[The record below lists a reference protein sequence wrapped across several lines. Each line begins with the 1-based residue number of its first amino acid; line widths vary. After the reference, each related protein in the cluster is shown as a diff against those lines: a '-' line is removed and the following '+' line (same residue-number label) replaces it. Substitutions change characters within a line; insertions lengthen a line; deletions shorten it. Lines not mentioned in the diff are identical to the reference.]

1 MRISQSICIALLA
14 SGMAHAQLSTTAYRA
29 LGQPDLNQNGVNRVQ
44 GVEMYGPTAVALDAR
59 GGAVH
64 LYVSDTHNNRVL
76 AWGDVQ
82 SYQIGN
88 APDIVLGQPGPRYS
102 MPMGIGAEGFNAPL
116 GLVADP
122 ITGNLYVADYGN
134 NRVLRFPDPFAN
146 PQRVEPDAVYGQ
158 PDFTSLGSNTGGI
171 GPSSMSAPRSVA
183 FDPAGN
189 LWVAD
194 TGNHRVLRFNGA
206 VLESSTPQ
214 ADVVLGQTGF
224 LGGAANSGASAVSA
238 SGFNTPSGLAFDS
251 RGNVY
256 ISDFANARV
265 LKFAAPVISSAKAA
279 VVLGQPNFTTNTVSS
294 EPTNTT
300 LDGPA
305 GLAVDGSGN
314 LYVAIPSDNRILVFA
329 PAAASG
335 AEAQSVLG
343 QLDFN
348 SNHANP
354 SSSPLA
360 SPQSFSGASDVKLDP
375 SGNVYVADSGN
386 NRVLSFPPNSTT
398 ATEVWGQ
405 INFTANGANEVKAT
419 GLNTPFKIAI
429 DYSQAPF
436 PIYVSDTNNNR
447 VLVWRNS
454 IAFHTGDPA
463 DLVIGQP
470 DLTTA
475 VPNVDTRGSSTPS
488 STSLVAPRGIAVD
501 AVGNLY
507 VADSGNN
514 RVLRYPRPV
523 DQTGRI
529 TPDIVIG
536 QADFTSATSAEISAY
551 SLRAPAAVAIGQD
564 GDLFVADA
572 GNNRVL
578 EFAAGSGTNALATRV
593 YGQPNFTTLGAV
605 SPASAQTFNSPQGV
619 YVDPS
624 GTMYVADT
632 GNNRVLVFPDTEN
645 DPAAGAA
652 AVMVLGQN
660 DFSSV
665 GAGGGSSGLRLPFD
679 VAADSQEDILVSD
692 SGNNRVLVFPSMLFV
707 ALTGAPATA
716 AVGQSSVNGT
726 AANWNS
732 LNGLTTAQGL
742 YGPAGIFIDRQDTL
756 YAADSGNNRVV
767 QYLKPLTVV
776 PKGGLGTGSALSSG
790 GLVSMFGNG
799 LTATTTSAA
808 ATATPWPQA
817 LAGREVVL
825 NDILQAPLS
834 SVSNSEID
842 IQVPYEAALGTQ
854 DITVRTSDTGELIAG
869 SSVVVESVSPS
880 LFSGTSAPYAIQ
892 NFDGTI
898 NSATNP
904 ALRGSTIKIF
914 GTGQGPVSPSIAD
927 GVPAPSN
934 VSTIAVPT
942 SDGATCLNNQPSVC
956 VAVSDSFGAIQF
968 SGLAPGLIGIW
979 QISVQIPM
987 TVSAG
992 NAVPLRAVIDGV
1004 PSNIVTVALK

>member
-1 MRISQSICIALLA
+1 
-14 SGMAHAQLSTTAYRA
+14 MAQAQLSTNAYRA
-29 LGQPDLNQNGVNRVQ
+29 LGQPDLNQNGINRVQ

-88 APDIVLGQPGPRYS
+88 APAIVLGQPGPQYS
-102 MPMGIGAEGFNAPL
+102 SPMGIGAQGFNSPL

-134 NRVLRFPDPFAN
+134 NRVLRFPNPFAN
-146 PQRVEPDAVYGQ
+146 PQRVQPDAVYGQ
-158 PDFTSLGSNTGGI
+158 PDFTSQGSNTGGI
-171 GPSSMSAPRSVA
+171 GPNSMSGPRFVA

-194 TGNHRVLRFNGA
+194 TGNHRVLRYNGA
-206 VLESSTPQ
+206 VLDSSTPE
-214 ADVVLGQTGF
+214 ADVVLGQTDF
-224 LGGAANSGASAVSA
+224 LSGAANSGAPAVSA

-251 RGNVY
+251 QGNLYV
-256 ISDFANARV
+256 SDSANARV
-265 LKFAAPVISSAKAA
+265 LKFAAPVISGAKAA
-279 VVLGQPNFTTNTVSS
+279 VVLGQPNFTTNTVPP
-294 EPTNTT
+294 EPANTT
-300 LDGPA
+300 LAGPV
-305 GLAVDGSGN
+305 GLAVDASGS
-314 LYVAIPSDNRILVFA
+314 LYVAIPNDNRVLVFA
-329 PAAASG
+329 STAASG
-335 AEAQSVLG
+335 AEAQRVLG

-348 SNHANP
+348 ANQANP

-360 SPQSFSGASDVKLDP
+360 SPQSFSAVSDVKLDP
-375 SGNVYVADSGN
+375 SGHVYVADSGN
-386 NRVLSFPPNSTT
+386 NRVLSFPQNSTT

-419 GLNTPFKIAI
+419 GVNTPFKIAI

-447 VLVWRNS
+447 VLIWRNS

-488 STSLVAPRGIAVD
+488 STSLSAPKGIAVD
-501 AVGNLY
+501 AAGNLY

-514 RVLRYPRPV
+514 RVLRYPQPV
-523 DQTGRI
+523 SQTGRI

-536 QADFTSATSAEISAY
+536 QANFTSAISAEIGAS
-551 SLRAPAAVAIGQD
+551 SLRAPAAVAIGPD
-564 GDLFVADA
+564 GDLFVSDA

-578 EFAAGSGTNALATRV
+578 DFAAGSGTNAVATRV
-593 YGQPNFTTLGAV
+593 YGQPNFSTLGAV
-605 SPASAQTFNSPQGV
+605 SPASAQTLNAPQGIFI
-619 YVDPS
+619 DAS
-624 GTMYVADT
+624 GTMYVADA
-632 GNNRVLVFPDTEN
+632 GNNRVLIFPDTQH
-645 DPAAGAA
+645 DPTAGAP
-652 AVMVLGQN
+652 AVLVLGQGS
-660 DFSSV
+660 FSTV
-665 GAGGGSSGLRLPFD
+665 AAGGGSSGLRLPFD
-679 VAADSQEDILVSD
+679 VGADSQGDILVAD
-692 SGNNRVLVFPSMLFV
+692 SGNNRVLVFPSMIFV
-707 ALTGAPATA
+707 ALAGAPATA

-726 AANWNS
+726 GANWNS
-732 LNGLTTAQGL
+732 LNGLATPQGL
-742 YGPAGIFIDRQDTL
+742 YGPVGIFVDRQDTL
-756 YAADSGNNRVV
+756 YAADSGNNRVL
-767 QYLKPLTVV
+767 QYLKPLSVV
-776 PKGGLGTGSALSSG
+776 PAGSLEAGAAVSSG

-799 LTATTTSAA
+799 LSGTSTSA
-808 ATATPWPQA
+808 TASTTPWPQV

-854 DITVRTSDTGELIAG
+854 NITVRTADTGELIAG
-869 SSVVVESVSPS
+869 SSIIVENVSPS
-880 LFSGTSAPYAIQ
+880 LFSGSSTPYAIQ

-904 ALRGSTIKIF
+904 ALRGSTINIF
-914 GTGQGPVSPSIAD
+914 GTGQGPVSPTIAD
-927 GVPAPSN
+927 GAPAPAN

-942 SDGATCLNNQPSVC
+942 TDGATCLNNQPSVC
-956 VAVSDSFGAIQF
+956 VAVSTSFGAIQF
-968 SGLAPGLIGIW
+968 SGLAPGLVGIW
-979 QISVQIPM
+979 QITVQIPM